1 MNIVDIAAYSP
12 EGELQLVV
20 EVKASKGVSEDWGGK
35 LRRNMAVHG
44 LVPDTK
50 FFLLALHSY
59 FYLWLDAQ
67 SLEITAADYKVPTKD
82 VLQPYLLEVN
92 SEGLTGQSL
101 ELLIMAW
108 LRDLMNSDLTR
119 ESAGSKLSW
128 LFDSGL
134 YECIHHGSLSSQV
147 AA

>member
-1 MNIVDIAAYSP
+1 MNRVDVAAYSP
-12 EGELQLVV
+12 NGELKLVV

-35 LRRNMAVHG
+35 LRRNLAVHG
-44 LVPDTK
+44 LVPNTK
-50 FFLLALHSY
+50 FFLLALPSH

-67 SLEITAADYKVPTKD
+67 SLEMTPADYKVPTPD
-82 VLQPYLLEVN
+82 VLQPYLLELN

-101 ELLIMAW
+101 ELLIVAW
-108 LRDLMNSDLTR
+108 LRDLMNSELTR
-119 ESAGSKLSW
+119 ESAGSKLWW

-134 YECIHHGSLSSQV
+134 FESIHHGSLSVQV